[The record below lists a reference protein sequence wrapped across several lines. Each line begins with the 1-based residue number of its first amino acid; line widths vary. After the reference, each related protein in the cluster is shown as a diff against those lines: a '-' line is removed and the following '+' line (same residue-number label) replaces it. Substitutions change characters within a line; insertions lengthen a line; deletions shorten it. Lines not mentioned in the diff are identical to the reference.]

1 MTTAVEGIE
10 LTRVGPETVMGQ
22 LMRHYWIP
30 AVQSSELARG
40 GAPIRLMLLG
50 EKLIAFRDSA
60 GRVGVMDH
68 RCPHRCASL
77 FLGRNEEGGIRCVYH
92 GWKYDVAGNCIDM
105 PSVPPHQDFKHK
117 VKAKAYSAVERAG
130 LIWVY
135 MGPRIEPPLP
145 ALEILDIPEEEISVI
160 LIQRDCNYLQALEG
174 EIDTSHFGFLHGGHV
189 DPDDLAEG
197 EPFRNTVTIRAPQ
210 YHIADTPWG
219 TQYAGYRAAGPGLT
233 YWRYA
238 NFLFPFWTL
247 APNGEFASH
256 VHARAWVPLD
266 DGHTMFVFLWWN
278 RGTSAMTLPQPAFKD
293 GTPIGGTGRG
303 NKFLPNTTDWLGRWR
318 LAANAS
324 NDCGMD
330 RAAQC
335 NNLIYS
341 GIDGIH
347 LQDQAITE
355 SMGPIVDHTCE
366 HLAPSD
372 QMITRT
378 RRRLLMAARALRDS
392 GVLPPGVEDAD
403 VFRGAR
409 SGYLVSD
416 DKTAWQEVYARQLAA
431 SFRPLTTP
439 LGASRPVH
447 ALATETRL
455 EDRDTAAIGAR
466 PVSHRGDS

>member
-1 MTTAVEGIE
+1 MTTAIESAE
-10 LTRVGPETVMGQ
+10 LTQVGPETVMGQ
-22 LMRHYWIP
+22 LMRQYWIP
-30 AVQSSELARG
+30 ALLSSELARG
-40 GAPIRLMLLG
+40 GTPVRLMLLG

-60 GRVGVMDH
+60 GQVGVMDH
-68 RCPHRCASL
+68 RCPHRGASL
-77 FLGRNEEGGIRCVYH
+77 FLGRNEQGGIRCVYH
-92 GWKYDVAGNCIDM
+92 GWKYDVAGTCIDM
-105 PSVPPHQDFKHK
+105 PSVPPGQDFKHK
-117 VKAKAYSAVERAG
+117 VKAKAYRAAERAG

-135 MGPRIEPPLP
+135 MGSRAEPQLP
-145 ALEILDIPEEEISVI
+145 ALEILDVPEDEINVV

-189 DPDDLAEG
+189 DPDDLTEG
-197 EPFRNTVTIRAPQ
+197 EPFRHTVTIRAPQ

-233 YWRYA
+233 YWRFA

-256 VHARAWVPLD
+256 IHARAWVPLD
-266 DGHTMFVFLWWN
+266 DGHTMFVFLWWK
-278 RGTSAMTLPQPAFKD
+278 RGTSAMTLAQPAFKD

-324 NDCGMD
+324 NDWGMD
-330 RAAQC
+330 RAAQQ
-335 NNLIYS
+335 NNVIYS

-355 SMGPIVDHTCE
+355 SMGPIVDHTLE

-378 RRRLLMAARALRDS
+378 RRRLLMAARALRDG

-409 SGYLVSD
+409 SGYVVSD
-416 DKTAWQEVYARQLAA
+416 DKTPWQEIYARQLAA
-431 SFRPLTTP
+431 SLHPRASP
-439 LGASRPVH
+439 LGVATRP
-447 ALATETRL
+447 
-455 EDRDTAAIGAR
+455 AAN
-466 PVSHRGDS
+466 

>member
-1 MTTAVEGIE
+1 MTTTSESME
-10 LTRVGPETVMGQ
+10 LTRVGPDTVMGE
-22 LMRHYWIP
+22 LMRQYWIP
-30 AVQSSELARG
+30 ALLSSELARDD
-40 GAPIRLMLLG
+40 APIRLMLLG

-68 RCPHRCASL
+68 RCPHRGASL
-77 FLGRNEEGGIRCVYH
+77 FLGRNEQGGIRCVYH
-92 GWKYDVAGNCIDM
+92 GWKYDVAGSCIDM
-105 PSVPPHQDFKHK
+105 PSVPPDQDFKHK
-117 VKAKAYSAVERAG
+117 VKAKAYRATERAG

-135 MGPRIEPPLP
+135 MGSQAEPPLP
-145 ALEILDIPEEEISVI
+145 ALEILDIPEDEINVI

-197 EPFRNTVTIRAPQ
+197 EPFRHTVTIRAPQ

-233 YWRYA
+233 YWRFA

-266 DGHTMFVFLWWN
+266 DGHTMFAFLWWK

-324 NDCGMD
+324 NDWRMD
-330 RAAQC
+330 RTAQR
-335 NNLIYS
+335 NDVIYS

-355 SMGPIVDHTCE
+355 SMGPIVDHTFE

-378 RRRLLMAARALRDS
+378 RRRLLMAARALRDG
-392 GVLPPGVEDAD
+392 GVLPPGVENAD

-409 SGYLVSD
+409 SGYLVTD
-416 DKTAWQEVYARQLAA
+416 DKTRWQEVYARELAA
-431 SFRPLTTP
+431 SLHPRASPLSIATRP
-439 LGASRPVH
+439 
-447 ALATETRL
+447 
-455 EDRDTAAIGAR
+455 AAN
-466 PVSHRGDS
+466 